1 MSKITNEDVLLF
13 YADAFE
19 DEEDHP
25 ITKSYLSALKQQ
37 ELNESAEAPGKY
49 LHGDYNGVMRVFKEG
64 VSVDGKKK
72 GLTDDENFYIW
83 LKNHELFAWLMEYT
97 FKVHDIFLQTTDYYQ
112 AKLQKWHLYISWCA
126 YHDSGIR
133 GKGPSPRAA
142 ASQFKCKELL
152 LWMYEAAVL
161 KTGAPDL
168 DAVRKAIE
176 DGTMDG
182 TKVWEAVSGGSV
194 DALRNKIYDIIEKN
208 LSAKG

>member
-1 MSKITNEDVLLF
+1 MLKNKDVLLF
-13 YADAFE
+13 YADVPE
-19 DEEDHP
+19 DEEDYP

-37 ELNESAEAPGKY
+37 ELNESAEVPGKY
-49 LHGDYNGVMRVFKEG
+49 LHGDYKGVARVFKKG
-64 VSVDGKKK
+64 DVDREKKD
-72 GLTDDENFYIW
+72 LTDDETFYIW
-83 LKNHELFAWLMEYT
+83 MQDHEVFAWLMEYT

-168 DAVRKAIE
+168 DAVRKAIA

-182 TKVWEAVSGGSV
+182 TKVWEAVSGGNE
-194 DALRNKIYDIIEKN
+194 DALRNKIYGIIEKN